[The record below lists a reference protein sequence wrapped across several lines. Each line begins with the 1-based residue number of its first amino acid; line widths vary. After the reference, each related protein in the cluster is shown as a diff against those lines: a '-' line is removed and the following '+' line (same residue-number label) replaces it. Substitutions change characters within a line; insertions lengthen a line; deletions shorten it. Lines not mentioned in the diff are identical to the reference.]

1 MKQAPKLVHQG
12 KKNLEEKEQFYLVPQ
27 RIADIVFYTLGNASA
42 QLRIMLVLIG
52 TKPDFCISQEW
63 ILQRAGIGESSYINA
78 RKALVKRG
86 WLYHS
91 DGEYIKVD
99 FDAIR
104 EDGKKMDAQR
114 AKAKEKKIAEE
125 PATIAGESKPATAT
139 GKDIPATI
147 AGNEECGSKPA
158 TTAGKQPAIIE
169 GNTPATIADIT
180 DKEQNKREQNNIME
194 KPQEAGP
201 ERKEVS
207 ESSLYTLLNSGNKV
221 VWEDRKQGLFCF
233 NGRYFKVIW
242 NPRPAENEP
251 ATTAGGAEKKS
262 MPLKRPEMPF

>member
-1 MKQAPKLVHQG
+1 MKQAPKLEHQG
-12 KKNLEEKEQFYLVPQ
+12 KKNLEENEQFYLIPQ
-27 RIADIVFYTLGNASA
+27 RMADIVFYTLGNASA

-52 TKPDFCISQEW
+52 TKPDFCISQKW

-91 DGEYIKVD
+91 DGESIKVN

-104 EDGKKMDAQR
+104 EDGKKMDAER
-114 AKAKEKKIAEE
+114 AKEKNAEK
-125 PATIAGESKPATAT
+125 PATIAGESKPATTT
-139 GKDIPATI
+139 GKDIPASI
-147 AGNEECGSKPA
+147 AGNEECGRKPA
-158 TTAGKQPAIIE
+158 TIAGKAPATIE

-180 DKEQNKREQNNIME
+180 NKGQNKREQNNIMVN
-194 KPQEAGP
+194 PQEARP

-207 ESSLYTLLNSGNKV
+207 ESSLVSLLNGGNKV
-221 VWEDRKQGLFCF
+221 EWEDRNQGLFCF
-233 NGRYFKVIW
+233 NGRPFKVIW

-251 ATTAGGAEKKS
+251 ATTAGKAEKKR
-262 MPLKRPEMPF
+262 MPPNRPEMPF